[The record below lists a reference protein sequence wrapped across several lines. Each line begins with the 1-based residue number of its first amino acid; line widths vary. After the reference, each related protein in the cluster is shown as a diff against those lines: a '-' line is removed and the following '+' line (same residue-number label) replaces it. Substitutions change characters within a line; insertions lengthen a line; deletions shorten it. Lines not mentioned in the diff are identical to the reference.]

1 LSKSLGNTIDPF
13 SVVKEYGTDA
23 LRFYVCRELSP
34 FEDSPFSIDLFKES
48 YNAYLAN
55 GLGNLISRTMKMAE
69 TNNVKYERE
78 IENQLEQSEE
88 FLHIYRAYS
97 ESFANYNLQQAINAC
112 FEIVSNSDKLIQ
124 ERQPFK
130 KIKTDKEGGEKDIK
144 ELLARLNIIA
154 KLLIPFMPETSNKI
168 VELIKNN
175 KMPATPIFIRK

>member
-1 LSKSLGNTIDPF
+1 
-13 SVVKEYGTDA
+13 
-23 LRFYVCRELSP
+23 
-34 FEDSPFSIDLFKES
+34 
-48 YNAYLAN
+48 
-55 GLGNLISRTMKMAE
+55 M
-69 TNNVKYERE
+69 
-78 IENQLEQSEE
+78 
-88 FLHIYRAYS
+88 HIYRAYS